1 MAGLVPGVDMS
12 TWVSDIAVERFGDV
26 ETQALGPDPATALV
40 FCSRS
45 EEAFVLGPRT
55 RGRYFAGVDA
65 HRLRVRLRPGMARA
79 VLGVGVRELVDGVVP
94 LRELWGV
101 SVGDPSRLR
110 TALASRLASLDP
122 RHDALVASAAR
133 LVPSVGVAG
142 AASRLNVS
150 ERHLRTLFTEAVGLP
165 PKQYAKVDRVRRAV
179 ATGGVGGWTRVA
191 TELGYYDQSHLNAE
205 FRATMGV
212 APGAFAAGRYPESSP
227 C

>member
-1 MAGLVPGVDMS
+1 MDMS
-12 TWVSDIAVERFGDV
+12 TWVSDIAVERFEVD

-45 EEAFVLGPRT
+45 EEAYVLGPRT
-55 RGRYFAGVDA
+55 RGRYFDGVDA

-79 VLGVGVRELVDGVVP
+79 VLGVGVRELVDQVVP

-101 SVGDPSRLR
+101 SVGRPSDLR
-110 TALASRLASLDP
+110 AALASRLSSLDP
-122 RHDALVASAAR
+122 RHDAVVASAAV

-142 AASRLNVS
+142 AASRLTVS

-165 PKQYAKVDRVRRAV
+165 PKQYAKVERVRRAV
-179 ATGGVGGWTRVA
+179 ATGGTGGWTRVA
-191 TELGYYDQSHLNAE
+191 TELGYYDQSHLHAE

-212 APGAFAAGRYPESSP
+212 PPGAFAAGRYPETSP